1 MKYVVD
7 TCVINRLVDETLSL
21 DQLPDDGEYLASHVQ
36 VDEIKRTKNDA
47 RRAQLLAMFSTVID
61 VAVPTESLVVG
72 ISIVGAAKVS
82 DGKGYTALKASLD
95 ALNKGKSNNAQ
106 DVLIAEVGLNNGFT
120 LITADKD
127 LAQAASKHGC
137 KVIYV

>member
-1 MKYVVD
+1 MDYVVD

-21 DQLPDDGEYLASHVQ
+21 DQLPVDGKYLASHVQ
-36 VDEIKRTKNDA
+36 IDEIKRTKNDT

-72 ISIVGAAKVS
+72 TSIVGAAKIS
-82 DGKGYTALKASLD
+82 DGKDYTALKASID
-95 ALNKGKSNNAQ
+95 ALNKGKLNNAQ
-106 DVLIAEVGLNNGFT
+106 DVLIAEIALKNGFA

-137 KVIYV
+137 RVIYV